1 MAPLYTSSAL
11 GDERSRAPEFAKD
24 EGPLP
29 SPSWHL
35 FRILDSAMSATDH
48 LPSTL
53 GPYRLQD
60 RLGEAGMGVVHLARD
75 PQGGLV
81 AIKVLRPNTM
91 ESANARLRLAR
102 EVESMRRVRSVFVA
116 EVLDADVTGEFP
128 YIVTRY
134 VPGPTLEAMVR
145 SRGPLSGSGLRKLV
159 YGTAEAL
166 AAIHAAGVV
175 HRNLEPANVMFTD
188 DRPVVIDF
196 GIAQS
201 LDATRLTQTGVVMGT
216 PGYLAPECIEGQL
229 SSPASDVHAWGAT
242 MAFAATGRPPFGT
255 GSYQTIFYRTLSDR
269 ADLEGVPGT
278 LVPLLSAA
286 LARDPARRPPAT
298 WLSAQARTLDLS
310 ALDVAP
316 IGSDFRDPP
325 GEPVYEYREDGAQ
338 IAELERAAKEWDR
351 ENHHED
357 YLFRGDRLVRAQLAT
372 AEYPKELA
380 KLPAAVRQLI
390 NDFLKQSAPAQQ
402 LKVFLCHSSSDKL
415 AVRQLYGQLRAIN
428 VLPWLDERDILPGED
443 WDFEIRR
450 AIRASQ
456 AILVCLSQSSIT
468 KRGYVQR
475 EIKNAL
481 DIADEQPEGVIF
493 LIPLRLEEC
502 EVPDRLRRWQWV
514 DLFQQNG
521 FEQLA
526 RALRKLA
533 EPDL

>member
-1 MAPLYTSSAL
+1 
-11 GDERSRAPEFAKD
+11 
-24 EGPLP
+24 
-29 SPSWHL
+29 
-35 FRILDSAMSATDH
+35 MSATNH

-53 GPYRLQD
+53 GAYRLQD
-60 RLGEAGMGVVHLARD
+60 RLGEGSMGVVHLARD

-81 AIKVLRPNTM
+81 AIKVLHPSTM
-91 ESANARLRLAR
+91 ESANARRRLAR
-102 EVESMRRVRSVFVA
+102 EVETMRRIHSVFVA
-116 EVLDADVTGEFP
+116 EVLDANVTGKFP

-134 VPGPTLEAMVR
+134 VPGPTLEAMVS
-145 SRGPLSGSGLRKLV
+145 SRGPLSNSRLRKLV
-159 YGTAEAL
+159 YDTAEAL

-175 HRNLEPANVMFTD
+175 HRNLEPANVILTD
-188 DRPVVIDF
+188 DRAVVIDF

-201 LDATRLTQTGVVMGT
+201 LDATRLTQTGVIMGA
-216 PGYLAPECIEGQL
+216 PGYLAPECIKGQL
-229 SSPASDVHAWGAT
+229 SSPASDVHSWGAM

-255 GSYQTIFYRTLSDR
+255 GSYETIFYRILSDR
-269 ADLEGVPGT
+269 ADLEGVPEP

-286 LARDPARRPPAT
+286 LTRDPARRPPAT
-298 WLSAQARTLDLS
+298 WLSAQARILDLS
-310 ALDVAP
+310 TLDVAP
-316 IGSDFRDPP
+316 FGPDFEDPA
-325 GEPVYEYREDGAQ
+325 GEPVYETREDSAR

-351 ENHHED
+351 ENRHED

-372 AEYPKELA
+372 AGYPEDFTR
-380 KLPAAVRQLI
+380 LPTAVRQLI
-390 NDFLKQSAPAQQ
+390 DDFLKQSAPAQQ
-402 LKVFLCHSSSDKL
+402 VKVFLCHSSSDKL
-415 AVRQLYGQLRAIN
+415 AVRQLYRQLRAIN
-428 VLPWLDERDILPGED
+428 VLPWLDERDILPGQD

-475 EIKNAL
+475 EIRNAL
-481 DIADEQPEGVIF
+481 DIADEQPEGAIF

-526 RALRKLA
+526 RAVRKLA